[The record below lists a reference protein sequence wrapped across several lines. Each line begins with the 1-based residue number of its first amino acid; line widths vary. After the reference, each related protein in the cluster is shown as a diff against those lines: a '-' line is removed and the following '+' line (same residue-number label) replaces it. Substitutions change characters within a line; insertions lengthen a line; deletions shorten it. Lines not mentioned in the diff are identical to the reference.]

1 MKIKNIDHFVIT
13 TVDLQA
19 CLDFYV
25 SALGMEHC
33 EVNGHR
39 CFLV

>member
-1 MKIKNIDHFVIT
+1 MKIKNIDHFVVT
-13 TVDLQA
+13 TVDLHA

-25 SALGMEHC
+25 SALATEHR